1 MLHYSLTVLSLTKK
15 QRGISCFDVGFGYW
29 EIWLGLIYDFFFPS
43 VPLEWIKTE
52 SNPYKIFGMIYMT
65 ECVYAQVN
73 TYSKLR
79 VEIPRDTPEAN
90 LVKKT

>member
-1 MLHYSLTVLSLTKK
+1 MWDLDTE
-15 QRGISCFDVGFGYW
+15 RFG
-29 EIWLGLIYDFFFPS
+29 LASFTFFFFF
-43 VPLEWIKTE
+43 VLLEWIKTE
-52 SNPYKIFGMIYMT
+52 SDPYKIFGMIYMI
-65 ECVYAQVN
+65 ECVYVQVN

>member
-1 MLHYSLTVLSLTKK
+1 MWDLDTG
-15 QRGISCFDVGFGYW
+15 RFGSASFT
-29 EIWLGLIYDFFFPS
+29 IFFFSPS

-52 SNPYKIFGMIYMT
+52 SNPYKIFGTIYMI
-65 ECVYAQVN
+65 ECVEVQVN